1 MKMKKKLM
9 SYTRR
14 IMCLSVLVVSF
25 ISCDDLPI
33 DTQGEL
39 AAEQFYSSVADIETG
54 TLGVY
59 SVLLDKLF
67 ANSENYCHFW
77 AAEDRTAVTGSNK
90 TFYLEYDQ
98 MVPLATNTWQTNGW
112 NQLWEIIGAANT
124 FLDNEAQMRTIVEG
138 VDLESLERSLGE
150 VHYLRGLIYFELVR
164 TWGTVPLITSQAEI
178 TGQEP
183 LASFQEIYDLIIS
196 DLIYAKNNL
205 GPVSVNGTY
214 RANKWWVQSL
224 LANVYL
230 TTAGFPLK
238 NTANYAL
245 AAAEAKDVIDNGPYE
260 LEEELGGIMGK
271 QENNLDENGN
281 TEAIIA
287 FPAFVPLD
295 GWNAGNYQAEAI
307 LFGDKVVE
315 ITFFANFPAGTR
327 KDFTFD
333 TTFIN
338 NNETPDDESDDFED
352 VLNPPQYSKE
362 KFGEQDFGSVNKD
375 INYLRYSEL
384 LLIYAEAQIRATG
397 NNSDASALSAINQ
410 VKRRAAGLPPTVPDA
425 SVDVTSATW
434 EDIVW
439 EKAWEL
445 AGEWTRWYDIVRTE
459 TLDEVNAIRSPA
471 EPAALSSS
479 PTLTEAFPWSPIP
492 ANDVSIN
499 PSLQK

>member
-1 MKMKKKLM
+1 MKMKKQINRLI
-9 SYTRR
+9 RR
-14 IMCLSVLVVSF
+14 TLFISLLLVSF
-25 ISCDDLPI
+25 ISCDDLPP
-33 DTQGEL
+33 DTKGEL
-39 AAEQFYSSVADIETG
+39 AAEQFFSSVADIETG

-77 AAEDRTAVTGSNK
+77 AADDRTAVTGSNK
-90 TFYLEYDQ
+90 TFYLEFDQ
-98 MVPLATNTWQTNGW
+98 MVPLATNAWQTNGW
-112 NQLWEIIGAANT
+112 NQLWEIVGAANT
-124 FLDNEAQMRTIVEG
+124 FLDNEEQMRTFVLG
-138 VDLESLERSLGE
+138 PDLALLERSLGE

-164 TWGTVPLITSQAEI
+164 TWGTIPLITSQAEV

-183 LASFQEIYDLIIS
+183 LASFEDIYALIIS

-205 GPVSVNGTY
+205 GPTSVNGTY
-214 RANKWWVQSL
+214 RANKWWAQAL

-245 AAAEAKDVIDNGPYE
+245 AAAEAKNVIDNGPYE
-260 LEEELGGIMGK
+260 LTPTLGGIMG
-271 QENNLDENGN
+271 QQSTSLSNNGN

-295 GWNAGNYQAEAI
+295 GWSAGNYQAEAI

-315 ITFFANFPAGTR
+315 KAFFANFPAGTR

-333 TTFIN
+333 LN
-338 NNETPDDESDDFED
+338 LKDNGTPDDPTDDFLLPE
-352 VLNPPQYSKE
+352 YSIE

-397 NNSDASALSAINQ
+397 NNSDASALSALNS
-410 VKRRAAGLPPTVPDA
+410 VRNRAGLTTPL
-425 SVDVTSATW
+425 TSATW
-434 EDIVW
+434 EDVVW

-445 AGEWTRWYDIVRTE
+445 AGEWSRWYDIVRTE
-459 TLDEVNAIRSPA
+459 TLNEVNALRDPS

-492 ANDVSIN
+492 ANDVSVN
-499 PSLQK
+499 PGLQK

>member
-1 MKMKKKLM
+1 MKMKKQLKSL
-9 SYTRR
+9 TRK
-14 IMCLSVLVVSF
+14 ILYLSVLVVSF
-25 ISCDDLPI
+25 ISCDDLPT
-33 DTQGEL
+33 DTKGEL
-39 AAEQFYSSVADIETG
+39 AAEQFYTSVADIESG

-59 SVLLDKLF
+59 SVLLDRLF

-77 AAEDRTAVTGSNK
+77 AADDRTAVTGSNK
-90 TFYLEYDQ
+90 TFYLEFDQ
-98 MVPLATNTWQTNGW
+98 MVPLATNAWQTNGW

-124 FLDNEAQMRTIVEG
+124 FLDNEEQMRSFTSG
-138 VDLESLERSLGE
+138 TDLDLLERSLGE

-164 TWGTVPLITSQAEI
+164 TWGEVPLITSQKEV

-183 LASFQEIYDLIIS
+183 LASFNEIYSLIIS

-205 GPVSVNGTY
+205 GPTSINGTY
-214 RANKWWVQSL
+214 RANKWWAQAL

-230 TTAGFPLK
+230 TSAGFPLK
-238 NTANYAL
+238 NEANYAL
-245 AAAEAKDVIDNGPYE
+245 AASEAKDIIDNGPYD
-260 LEEELGGIMGK
+260 LEGELGGIMGK
-271 QENNLDENGN
+271 QSNNLDENGN

-315 ITFFANFPAGTR
+315 KTFYANFPAGTR

-333 TTFIN
+333 
-338 NNETPDDESDDFED
+338 D
-352 VLNPPQYSKE
+352 VDGVIQYSKE

-397 NNSDASALSAINQ
+397 NTSDASALSALNA
-410 VKRRAAGLPPTVPDA
+410 VRNRAGLTTPL
-425 SVDVTSATW
+425 TSATW
-434 EDIVW
+434 EDVVW

-445 AGEWTRWYDIVRTE
+445 AGEWTRWYDIIRTE
-459 TLDEVNAIRSPA
+459 TLDEVNALRDST
-471 EPAALSSS
+471 EPAALSTS

-492 ANDVSIN
+492 ANDVAIN
-499 PSLQK
+499 PGLKK